1 MLNEF
6 WQTSGP
12 AYRIIVFSAMGLIAI
27 GLILTI
33 IGGSTGNNAVMWV
46 GMPFLGTGVV
56 LNLIGIVVRGQGVR
70 RILRETNKKR

>member
-6 WQTSGP
+6 WQTSGH

-33 IGGSTGNNAVMWV
+33 IGGSTGNNGLMWA
-46 GMPFLGTGVV
+46 GMPFLGLGVV

-70 RILRETNKKR
+70 RMLRERRNQS

>member
-12 AYRIIVFSAMGLIAI
+12 AYRIIVFSAMGLIAV

-33 IGGSTGNNAVMWV
+33 TGGSTGNNTLMWT
-46 GMPFLGTGVV
+46 GMPFLGLGVV

-70 RILRETNKKR
+70 RILRERQNGR

>member
-27 GLILTI
+27 GLVLTI
-33 IGGSTGNNAVMWV
+33 IGGSSGNNGVMWV
-46 GMPFLGTGVV
+46 GMPFLGLGVA
-56 LNLIGIVVRGQGVR
+56 LNLVGMVVRGQGVR
-70 RILRETNKKR
+70 RRLREAAKKP